1 MGNRRTWAA
10 VILVVVILALS
21 IAACALLWR
30 AAGSA
35 GTTSV
40 GFGEAVGVIP
50 VEGVIAS
57 GFPDS
62 MSSSGG
68 TVYSGRVIEYLKQA
82 EGRLIRQGDCAA
94 RRLSWGRRG
103 GIG

>member
-1 MGNRRTWAA
+1 
-10 VILVVVILALS
+10 LALS

-30 AAGSA
+30 AAGMA

-62 MSSSGG
+62 MSASGG
-68 TVYSGRVIEYLKQA
+68 TVYSGRVIEYLKLA
-82 EGRLIRQGDCAA
+82 EADSSVKAIVLRVD
-94 RRLSWGRRG
+94 SWGRRG